1 MHKSIIIDL
10 EKCVGC
16 AACIDSCPV
25 TCLKMDG
32 DKVKVEA
39 DECIDCGACIQSC
52 PVEAL
57 AL

>member
-1 MHKSIIIDL
+1 MTILIDL

-16 AACIDSCPV
+16 AACIADCPV
-25 TCLKMDG
+25 TCLEMDG
-32 DKVKVEA
+32 DKVKVDA
-39 DECIDCGACIQSC
+39 DACIDCGACIQSC